1 MSETNPKLYLNKL
14 NLYPD
19 NTLKKFN
26 EFIQTYQLRYEAQYP
41 DSPRVSMDSA
51 IERWKL
57 TNPDTKLDMNHY
69 DNIRSEWV
77 QKDMVTKFLGIFS
90 APRLFDDWQTVM
102 PSERDHKK
110 ATRKKFTETMQNFQ
124 NHRKFNSQKLSVLV
138 YHPRK

>member
-1 MSETNPKLYLNKL
+1 MSETNPKLYFNPDLH
-14 NLYPD
+14 PD

-41 DSPRVSMDSA
+41 DPPKVPMDSA

-57 TNPDTKLDMNHY
+57 ANPDTKLDMNHY

-90 APRLFDDWQTVM
+90 APRLFDDWQTAM
-102 PSERDHKK
+102 PIEKD
-110 ATRKKFTETMQNFQ
+110 RKEASWKEFTEDMQRF
-124 NHRKFNSQKLSVLV
+124 LSPL
-138 YHPRK
+138 KI